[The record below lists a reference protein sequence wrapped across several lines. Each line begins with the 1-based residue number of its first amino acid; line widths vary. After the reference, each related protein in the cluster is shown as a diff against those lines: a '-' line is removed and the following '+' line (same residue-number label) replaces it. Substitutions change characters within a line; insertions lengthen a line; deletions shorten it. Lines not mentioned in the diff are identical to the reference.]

1 MLMKET
7 EDHKN
12 QWKDM
17 PCSWIGRV
25 IIVKLTIL
33 SETINRFNATSMKL
47 PLAFF
52 TELEHNFLKLVQKHK
67 RPQRAKTTL
76 RKNTGAGGFR
86 LLGFRLYY
94 KAAVNKTV
102 WRRHNRRQTDQCNR
116 IEGPEINPH
125 IYGQL
130 STKKKQE
137 HTTEKRKSIQ

>member
-1 MLMKET
+1 MKET

-52 TELEHNFLKLVQKHK
+52 TELEPKF
-67 RPQRAKTTL
+67 
-76 RKNTGAGGFR
+76 
-86 LLGFRLYY
+86 
-94 KAAVNKTV
+94 
-102 WRRHNRRQTDQCNR
+102 
-116 IEGPEINPH
+116 
-125 IYGQL
+125 
-130 STKKKQE
+130 
-137 HTTEKRKSIQ
+137 